1 MAVIFI
7 VRSIKPG
14 RLASSLIQS
23 LCLWLFQRIHWTT
36 VSVLV
41 DSKGNKKTAYWYFF
55 PCTVATSIWGIH
67 VKSPGFAR
75 SLPVFY
81 YISWSPG
88 GSSKSP
94 GFQWNPNK
102 QILPNF
108 PNWMWIIGFISGW
121 VLSIVFFCVTSLWQC
136 QLTNSGNCN
145 RLWDWA
151 NLMLTTVTT
160 SKYKQRHRRLGQQIE
175 QWPELELFKSH
186 LPLMTEHWKQSNKYL
201 GAMPTPCLLL
211 TLFISFMGASR
222 TAPIPYYRP
231 SYTFRSKAQ
240 SVHIYTNNAHPYIYT
255 TCACF
260 KVYIIFVKHYYLSI
274 LVN

>member
-1 MAVIFI
+1 MNLYI
-7 VRSIKPG
+7 
-14 RLASSLIQS
+14 
-23 LCLWLFQRIHWTT
+23 
-36 VSVLV
+36 
-41 DSKGNKKTAYWYFF
+41 
-55 PCTVATSIWGIH
+55 IH

-75 SLPVFY
+75 SFPVLY
-81 YISWSPG
+81 YLSWSPG

-108 PNWMWIIGFISGW
+108 PNWVWIIGFISGW
-121 VLSIVFFCVTSLWQC
+121 VLSRVFFCIASLWQC

-145 RLWDWA
+145 RVWDWA

-201 GAMPTPCLLL
+201 GAMPLACCWHCL
-211 TLFISFMGASR
+211 
-222 TAPIPYYRP
+222 
-231 SYTFRSKAQ
+231 
-240 SVHIYTNNAHPYIYT
+240 
-255 TCACF
+255 
-260 KVYIIFVKHYYLSI
+260 
-274 LVN
+274 